1 MKTAVDFLVKEF
13 SDMLGP
19 LDIKPMQD
27 LLLVDAIK
35 RAKEME
41 KDQICASYV
50 YGSAY
55 GIDIDNNLSP
65 QNYYNKTFN
74 HESNN

>member
-1 MKTAVDFLVKEF
+1 MKTAVEFLVKEF

-41 KDQICASYV
+41 KMQRNTTTKHL
-50 YGSAY
+50 
-55 GIDIDNNLSP
+55 NN
-65 QNYYNKTFN
+65 
-74 HESNN
+74 E

>member
-1 MKTAVDFLVKEF
+1 MRTAVEFLIKEF

-35 RAKEME
+35 RAKEMHKE
-41 KDQICASYV
+41 EIFNAINIVGIKNAIKVRPYGLCNTICF
-50 YGSAY
+50 
-55 GIDIDNNLSP
+55 I
-65 QNYYNKTFN
+65 T
-74 HESNN
+74 